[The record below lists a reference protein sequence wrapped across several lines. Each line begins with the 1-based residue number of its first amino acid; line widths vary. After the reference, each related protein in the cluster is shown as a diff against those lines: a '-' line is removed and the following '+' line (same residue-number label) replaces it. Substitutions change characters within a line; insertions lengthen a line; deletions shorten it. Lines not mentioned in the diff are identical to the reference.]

1 MPRVLI
7 LQPVHEA
14 GVRAL
19 TDAGIDAV
27 TAPDADRA
35 TLLRMIPE
43 FDGLLVRTTSYR
55 IDAEVMDRAPN
66 LRVIGRHGVGVDHI
80 DVAAAVARGIAVVN
94 APEANSQGV
103 AEYAVGLMLM
113 VARGMRHA
121 DAAVREGDWSRRE
134 QLIGSELNGG
144 TLGIVGLGRVGSR
157 VARICR
163 GGFQMR
169 TLYYDIVRK
178 HEFESEL
185 GVEFRS
191 FDDVIAEADI
201 LTVHVPL
208 TDLTRGMI
216 NGDVLSRMKTGAML
230 INTSRGPV
238 VKLDTLVEAI
248 SSGHIAGA
256 GIDVFPDEPL
266 PTDHPI
272 LQLPQVVVSP
282 HMASHS
288 QMSMVRMALVAEDIA
303 RVLQGEAPRYPVLPE

>member
-14 GVRAL
+14 GIRAL

-27 TAPDADRA
+27 TAPNADRA
-35 TLLRMIPE
+35 TLLRMIPDY
-43 FDGLLVRTTSYR
+43 DGLLVRTTSYR

-80 DVAAAVARGIAVVN
+80 DVAAAVERGITVVN

-121 DAAVREGDWSRRE
+121 DAAVRTGDWSKRD
-134 QLIGSELNGG
+134 QLIGAELNGG

-157 VARICR
+157 VAQICR

-169 TLYYDIVRK
+169 THYFDIVRK
-178 HEFESEL
+178 HEFESDL
-185 GVEFRS
+185 GVEYHS
-191 FDDVIAEADI
+191 FDDVVAEADI

-216 NGDVLSRMKTGAML
+216 NDDVLGRMKANAIL

-238 VKLDTLVEAI
+238 VELDALVAAI
-248 SSGHIAGA
+248 SSGHVAGA

-266 PTDHPI
+266 PTEHPI

-288 QMSMVRMALVAEDIA
+288 EMSMVRMSLVAEDIA
-303 RVLQGEAPRYPVLPE
+303 RVLQGKAPRYPVLPE

>member
-55 IDAEVMDRAPN
+55 IDAEVMDCAPN

>member
-14 GVRAL
+14 GTRAL
-19 TDAGIDAV
+19 IDAGIDAV

-80 DVAAAVARGIAVVN
+80 DVAAAAARDITVVN

-121 DAAVREGDWSRRE
+121 DAAVRAGDWSRRD

-144 TLGIVGLGRVGSR
+144 KLGIVGLGRVGSR
-157 VARICR
+157 VARICH

-185 GVEFRS
+185 GVELRS
-191 FDDVIAEADI
+191 FDEVIVEADI

-216 NGDVLSRMKTGAML
+216 NEDVLGRMKAGAIL
-230 INTSRGPV
+230 INSSRGPV
-238 VKLDTLVEAI
+238 VKLDALVAAI

-266 PTDHPI
+266 PTEHPI
-272 LQLPQVVVSP
+272 LSLPQVVVSP

-288 QMSMVRMALVAEDIA
+288 QMSMIRMALVAEDIA
-303 RVLQGEAPRYPVLPE
+303 RVLQGKAPRHPVLPE